1 MAKRF
6 FLFIS
11 IKIFKYR
18 TMAAAKSLVVL
29 IMLSA
34 LLSNSFVLV
43 LPASNFYQDFDIIWG
58 IDKVRILNDGEV
70 LNLYLGKDTGSG
82 FQSKNEYLFGKIDM
96 QFKLVP
102 GNSAGTVTSYYVRR
116 KLPVIFHENVF
127 LFKSKLIFNSVL

>member
-1 MAKRF
+1 
-6 FLFIS
+6 
-11 IKIFKYR
+11 
-18 TMAAAKSLVVL
+18 MAAAKSLVVL

-102 GNSAGTVTSYYVRR
+102 GNSAGTPTFFIVLSPNCYCKNQRHWLVADE
-116 KLPVIFHENVF
+116 L
-127 LFKSKLIFNSVL
+127 SSSNSTKRI